1 MSLHWIQLAVLA
13 VASASIASPSNAHFV
28 LTAPAATNEQSA
40 VGNPQMDAPCGDE
53 GAVKTGALTPFTA
66 GETIDVTID
75 ETILHPGHYRVAL
88 AIESTNELP
97 QDPIVTLN
105 EYGSCD
111 TALIQDPPVF
121 PILAD
126 GVLAHTSSFAG
137 PQTFQ
142 VTLPEDLVCERCTLQ
157 VIEFTASH
165 SLPCFH
171 HHCAEIQVPEPG
183 AIAAALAAGAALA
196 SSARSRSMARGRE
209 HLRRRQQ
216 RDDGLGDRREP

>member
-1 MSLHWIQLAVLA
+1 MSPSRIQLAVLV

-28 LTAPAATNEQSA
+28 LTAPAATNEQSD

-75 ETILHPGHYRVAL
+75 EKIFHPGHYRVAL
-88 AIESTNELP
+88 AIESANELP

-105 EYGSCD
+105 ASGNCG

-126 GVLAHTSSFAG
+126 GVLAHTSEFAG
-137 PQTFQ
+137 PQTLQ

-157 VIEFTASH
+157 VIEFIGSH

-183 AIAAALAAGAALA
+183 AIAAALAAVAALA
-196 SSARSRSMARGRE
+196 SSARSRAT
-209 HLRRRQQ
+209 RR
-216 RDDGLGDRREP
+216 